1 MQRVHIDAKPDHVLR
16 LARRADPQGAVA
28 EMIWNGLDAEAGQV
42 EVEVQNNDIGG
53 VERVIVRDNGHGMP
67 AASCGAY
74 FGDLGGSWKATA
86 KVSPNIR
93 RTLHGRSGQGRLR
106 AFALGQHVR
115 WTTVSE
121 SLTGGREKT
130 VITADAG
137 SPTDFQID
145 GPHATREPA
154 GTIFDARVPADHA
167 DRLNHDQAVHRIT
180 AELALFLTLHPE
192 VTIVYRG
199 EALDPAHAQIHSAE
213 YLLDKVEGIEG
224 EPPSLRVIEWPN
236 DPGRLLALCDRGGV
250 LLGTAPV
257 GIQAPGHHFTA
268 YLMWGGF
275 KDHLEDL
282 TLAEWQDSTL
292 QPVIEAAREQLR
304 EHFRQRDEDRR
315 REQINRWKTE
325 KVYPYDQE
333 PESVTEAAER
343 QVFDQVATTIAR
355 HVPKAQSGKRIT
367 LRLLRETLALDPDGL
382 YPVLD
387 ELFHLTKADRED
399 LKRLL
404 DRTSLASLIR
414 ASTEVTNR
422 LDFLAAL
429 KLMVFEPE
437 VSGKVKE
444 RAELHRIL
452 EREQWIFGERYHL
465 MISDQS
471 LNAVLKRHLK
481 ALGRDPAT
489 MELEPVRRVDGT
501 VGIVDLML
509 GQASRG
515 SRGREHLVIELK
527 APRCELAKRRSA
539 RLRATPKP
547 WRAIRSSR
555 TPTCNGTSGSSQPR
569 WTTSSGEMQ
578 ASHTSHLDESP
589 TGAACGSG
597 PKHGPR
603 SSMTARRACST
614 TGSAWNT
621 IRRQARVGIPPAPT
635 WPAHA
640 EATPAA
646 QVIERGRARRAG
658 GFLLRRSQQ
667 GRGPGPQ

>member
-1 MQRVHIDAKPDHVLR
+1 MLRVHIDAKPDHVLR
-16 LARRADPQGAVA
+16 LARRTDPYGAVA
-28 EMIWNGLDAEAGQV
+28 EMIWNALDAEADQV

-53 VERVIVRDNGHGMP
+53 VERVIVRDDGHGMD
-67 AASCGAY
+67 AASCGSY

-86 KVSPNIR
+86 KVSPNIG

-115 WTTVSE
+115 WTTVAE
-121 SLTGGREKT
+121 SLSGGREKT
-130 VITADAG
+130 VITADVG

-145 GPHATREPA
+145 GPEVTQEPV
-154 GTIFDARVPADHA
+154 GTIFDTRVSADHA
-167 DRLNHDQAVHRIT
+167 DRLNSESALSKIT
-180 AELALFLTLHPE
+180 AEFAVFLTLHPE
-192 VTIVYRG
+192 VSIIYRG
-199 EALDPAHAQIHSAE
+199 QALDPAHAQIYSAE
-213 YLLDKVEGIEG
+213 YALDTVDG
-224 EPPSLRVIEWPN
+224 EPPSLRVIEWPD

-250 LLGTAPV
+250 LLGSVPA

-268 YLMWGGF
+268 YVLWDRF
-275 KDHLEDL
+275 RDHLEHL
-282 TLAEWQDSTL
+282 ALAEWEDSTL
-292 QPVIEAAREQLR
+292 LPVIDAARERLR
-304 EHFRQRDEDRR
+304 EHFRQRDDDRR
-315 REQINRWKTE
+315 REQIARWKSE

-343 QVFDQVATTIAR
+343 QVFNQVATTIAR
-355 HVPKAQSGKRIT
+355 HVPKAQASKRIT

-437 VSGKVKE
+437 VSGKVRE

-465 MISDQS
+465 MVSDQS
-471 LNAVLKRHLK
+471 LNAVLKRHLE

-489 MELEPVRRVDGT
+489 MDLEPVTREDGT

-515 SRGREHLVIELK
+515 SCGREHLVIELK
-527 APRCELAKRRSA
+527 APKVRVGQKEVGQVKSYAQAVASDPQFADAEVQWDFWVISAEMDDVVRRDASQPNEPAGRIANWGNVRVWAKTWAEIVDDCEA
-539 RLRATPKP
+539 RLHYYRECLEHDPAAKHASEYLQRAHGQ
-547 WRAIRSSR
+547 R
-555 TPTCNGTSGSSQPR
+555 TPRPLQQP
-569 WTTSSGEMQ
+569 E
-578 ASHTSHLDESP
+578 
-589 TGAACGSG
+589 
-597 PKHGPR
+597 
-603 SSMTARRACST
+603 
-614 TGSAWNT
+614 
-621 IRRQARVGIPPAPT
+621 
-635 WPAHA
+635 
-640 EATPAA
+640 
-646 QVIERGRARRAG
+646 
-658 GFLLRRSQQ
+658 
-667 GRGPGPQ
+667 